1 MIELYTEQLA
11 GNEVL
16 MAVPAGKR
24 HQRLPGVVFYH
35 GFTSSKLVYSYFAVA
50 LAQRGLRV
58 IMPDAPDHGSRFD
71 GDESRRMGRFWHIL
85 HANLAEFPALYEA
98 IQAQALVEEGRLG
111 VGGASMGGMT
121 ALGLMTQHAQIRSV
135 ACLMGSGYYL
145 TLARRLFAPVAF
157 NNDADEQRF
166 ADIMAPLVQYDV
178 THQLA
183 RLADRPLLL
192 WHGEEDDVVPA
203 IETLRLQQALA
214 AQGLDGQLTCR
225 WEKGVRHR
233 ITPSALAA
241 TGRFFESSLKR

>member
-16 MAVPAGKR
+16 MAAPAGKR
-24 HQRLPGVVFYH
+24 QQRLPGVVFYH

-58 IMPDAPDHGSRFD
+58 IMPDAPEHGSRFD
-71 GDESRRMGRFWHIL
+71 GDEARRMQRFWQIL
-85 HANLAEFPALYEA
+85 YGNLSEFPALYEA
-98 IQAQALVEEGRLG
+98 ILAQGLVEEGRLG

-121 ALGLMTQHAQIRSV
+121 ALGLMAQHAQIRSV

-145 TLARRLFAPVAF
+145 TLARRLFAPVTF
-157 NNDADEQRF
+157 SSDADEQRF
-166 ADIMAPLVQYDV
+166 TDIMAPLAQYDV
-178 THQLA
+178 TQQLD
-183 RLADRPLLL
+183 RLAGRPLLL

-203 IETLRLQQALA
+203 FETLRLQQALA
-214 AQGLDGQLTCR
+214 AQGLDGQLTCL

-233 ITPSALAA
+233 ITPSALEA
-241 TGRFFESSLKR
+241 TGRFFDATL